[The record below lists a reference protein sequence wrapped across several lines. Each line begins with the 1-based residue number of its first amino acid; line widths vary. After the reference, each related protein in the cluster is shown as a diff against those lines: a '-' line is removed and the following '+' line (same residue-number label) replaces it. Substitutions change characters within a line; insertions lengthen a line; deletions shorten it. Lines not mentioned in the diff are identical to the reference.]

1 MQTAEQQAER
11 AAAARW
17 WMMALRRPRLGACA
31 GLCAAVVF
39 GLMVAPATVVAQD
52 KPAAADKKIE
62 AEAAKPET
70 VKTEATK
77 SDAGDATSA
86 PDAAKAGDEAAA
98 KDEAPKPDWD
108 QVANIKEAATRLAQI
123 QRTQGA
129 SGAFAFIDA
138 CYRTHR
144 LSSAYTRAFEACIA
158 QDYLETQILSLVYS
172 RMPLEVLQRMKAP
185 SPDMLAGTMLR
196 RVSAAFGQYKLSKEQ
211 VAEFK
216 RNIDAHGFPI
226 MFAALFPNTPV
237 PQVPQAI
244 PEDDTSND
252 GPDNGASKPDTLPT
266 PDKAKPEKP

>member
-1 MQTAEQQAER
+1 MQTVEQQAER
-11 AAAARW
+11 AAAWRMKAF
-17 WMMALRRPRLGACA
+17 RRPRLHAGA
-31 GLCAAVVF
+31 GLLAAVIC
-39 GLMVAPATVVAQD
+39 GLMVAAPAPVVAQE
-52 KPAAADKKIE
+52 KPDNNIK
-62 AEAAKPET
+62 AEATKPET
-70 VKTEATK
+70 AKADASK
-77 SDAGDATSA
+77 SDAGNAASGADDAVGS
-86 PDAAKAGDEAAA
+86 DAAKAGDEAAT

-108 QVANIKEAATRLAQI
+108 QVENIKEAATRLAQI

-129 SGAFAFIDA
+129 SGAFTFIDA

-172 RMPLEVLQRMKAP
+172 RMPPEVLKRMNAP

-196 RVSAAFGQYKLSKEQ
+196 RVSAAFGQYKLTKEQ

-226 MFAALFPNTPV
+226 MFSALFPNTPV

-244 PEDDTSND
+244 PGDDDKSD
-252 GPDNGASKPDTLPT
+252 DGASKPDTSPT
-266 PDKAKPEKP
+266 PDKAKPEKQ

>member
-1 MQTAEQQAER
+1 
-11 AAAARW
+11 
-17 WMMALRRPRLGACA
+17 MMALRRPRLSACA

-39 GLMVAPATVVAQD
+39 GLMVVPATVVAQD
-52 KPAAADKKIE
+52 KPAAADKTIE
-62 AEAAKPET
+62 AEATEPEAAKSETVKPET
-70 VKTEATK
+70 TK
-77 SDAGDATSA
+77 SDAGDAASA
-86 PDAAKAGDEAAA
+86 PDAAKAKAVTGDAGKAGDEPAEN
-98 KDEAPKPDWD
+98 DEAPKPDWD

-129 SGAFAFIDA
+129 SGAFTFIDA

-172 RMPLEVLQRMKAP
+172 RMPPEVLQRMNAP

-226 MFAALFPNTPV
+226 MFTTLFPNTPV

-244 PEDDTSND
+244 PGGDTSND
-252 GPDNGASKPDTLPT
+252 GPDNGASKPDTSPT